1 MTKKELIY
9 SISFESGLSSADAA
23 KAVDA
28 FLKIV
33 TKSLQKGE
41 AVTLLG
47 FGSFF
52 TSQTTPVYKKKKQSG
67 LLRGEAEMIPRFK
80 ASLKLK
86 DAIKQYK
93 TGRLPNEK
101 YIRPE

>member
-9 SISFESGLSSADAA
+9 SISFEAGLSSVDAA

-52 TSQTTPVYKKKKQSG
+52 
-67 LLRGEAEMIPRFK
+67 
-80 ASLKLK
+80 AS
-86 DAIKQYK
+86 
-93 TGRLPNEK
+93 
-101 YIRPE
+101 